1 MLDDSTLDALP
12 KEVLSSVADLAL
24 LDGTLPVGGR
34 IDDEGFLTGAVALP
48 LAAICLSE
56 SNPQNQN
63 KHLLDR
69 YDRPNTAAIA
79 VPPRTSALIAPR
91 RVQRPSHRSNG
102 AIIPVYR
109 RFMQTQSNGS
119 ISRLLQRQALCS
131 TACDQPQ
138 CHPDFS
144 LERCYL

>member
-1 MLDDSTLDALP
+1 MLEDSTLDALP

-34 IDDEGFLTGAVALP
+34 IDDEGFLTGGAVALP
-48 LAAICLSE
+48 RAAICLFE
-56 SNPQNQN
+56 INLKNQN

-79 VPPRTSALIAPR
+79 VPPRTPALIVLR
-91 RVQRPSHRSNG
+91 RVQRPSNLWHG
-102 AIIPVYR
+102 AFIPVYR

-119 ISRLLQRQALCS
+119 IPRLLQ
-131 TACDQPQ
+131 
-138 CHPDFS
+138 
-144 LERCYL
+144 